1 MKKIFYVIAIAVVAA
16 FGSPVSLNAARQ
28 STVQV
33 KGRVCDAKGEALGFA
48 TVALMKADSTI
59 VTGTAAL
66 EDGTYSF
73 TAPAGDYL
81 VQASLIGYGTETIA
95 ATLVAPSTELPLI
108 TLTEDARMLEGAV
121 LTSRQSLVEMKV
133 DKIVMNVSQSAFAQG
148 NTALD
153 LVKKA
158 PGVTVDKDGNI
169 MLNGKQV
176 SVWIDGRPSH
186 LDGKSLEALLRS
198 TDGSSI
204 EKFELMANPSSKY
217 DAEGQGGIINIKT
230 KRNFMAGF
238 NGTVGIDGGGMYFEE
253 YDRTQFSGSAYANL
267 NYRGR
272 NTNTFLNLYTG
283 HEDILFDFDTELEM
297 DSAAGRLQQKTAS
310 LLNYG
315 YTNMNIKLGNDWF
328 IDDKNTFG
336 MIVSVP
342 GNWGGM
348 HTVGGDG
355 YASWSSQYL
364 NGMQLS
370 SSSSLTDN
378 RSRDIQAS
386 GNVNYTH
393 IFDETKASEL
403 TANLDY
409 YRTNNRK
416 DNLVNEFAYVT
427 GQPDVVWRRR
437 DVDND
442 ASVNIYSAKVDY
454 QTVFWKNAMLEAG
467 GKYSLSMTDNEMLST
482 ETGMPDSRN
491 DFSYNEHVAALY
503 VSAAKQLHPQVSMKL
518 GLRGEF
524 THSAGDW
531 KSAGEKTSRNYFNLF
546 PTFYLGYNP
555 SQKFMLSVNY
565 TRRIRRPGYYALNPA
580 IEFADAHS
588 FTKGNPDLLPQ
599 FSHSVS
605 ATSVFLSYL
614 SFTLGYDYTQN
625 MINQTPTYEPNGDQY
640 LVWSNFGNSQSA
652 YANFA
657 VSALP
662 VTKWLMWTFNVT
674 GMMMDNKAYDNSR
687 NTSWTAQVYTDFS
700 FLLPQDWK
708 IQADFTYR
716 SPISWGY
723 FKMHPLYLSNLA
735 VKKNLLDNKL
745 VLSLSVND
753 LFRTMREDITMIPAQ
768 EGVLNSVMNQRFLMQ
783 KVKLGLQWNFGQAQ
797 RTKYRKVGSLEES
810 SRLGGSG
817 FGAGK

>member
-1 MKKIFYVIAIAVVAA
+1 MILLAA
-16 FGSPVSLNAARQ
+16 MVCPITMNAARQ
-28 STVQV
+28 ANVAV
-33 KGRVCDAKGEALGFA
+33 KGRVCDAAGEPLGFA

-73 TAPAGDYL
+73 TATAGEYL
-81 VQASLIGYGTETIA
+81 VQASLIGYQTATISASLA
-95 ATLVAPSTELPLI
+95 APATELPDI
-108 TLTEDARMLEGAV
+108 TLVKDAQMLQGAV
-121 LTSRQSLVEMKV
+121 LTSRQNLVEMKM

-204 EKFELMANPSSKY
+204 ERFELMANPSSKY

-238 NGTVGIDGGGMYFEE
+238 NGTIGLTGGGMFFEKYE
-253 YDRTQFSGSAYANL
+253 RFQGHGSAYANL
-267 NYRGR
+267 NYRGKK
-272 NTNTFLNLYTG
+272 TNTFLNLYG
-283 HEDILFDFDTELEM
+283 GYEDILFDFQTDLSM
-297 DSAAGRLQQKTAS
+297 DSEAGNLRQQTSS

-315 YTNMNIKLGNDWF
+315 MESMNIKLGNDWF

-336 MIVSVP
+336 AIVTVPANWSVM
-342 GNWGGM
+342 N
-348 HTVGGDG
+348 TVGSDG
-355 YASWSSQYL
+355 YTSYSSQIL
-364 NGMQLS
+364 NGAQLS
-370 SSSSLTDN
+370 SSCSKTDN

-386 GNVNYTH
+386 GNLNYTH
-393 IFDETKASEL
+393 IFDEAKSSEL

-409 YRTNNRK
+409 YRTNSRK
-416 DNLVNEFAYVT
+416 NNYIDEFAYIA
-427 GQPDVVWRRR
+427 GQPDVAWSRR
-437 DVDND
+437 DVTND
-442 ASVNIYSAKVDY
+442 ANVNIYSAKVDY
-454 QTVFWKNAMLEAG
+454 QTVFWKDAMLEAG

-482 ETGMPDSRN
+482 QTGIADNRN
-491 DFSYNEHVAALY
+491 DFNYNEHVAALY

-524 THSAGDW
+524 THSMGDW

-546 PTFYLGYNP
+546 PTFYMGYNP
-555 SQKFMLSVNY
+555 SQKCMLSLSY

-588 FTKGNPDLLPQ
+588 FTKGNPDLMPQ
-599 FSHSVS
+599 FSHSLSSTV
-605 ATSVFLSYL
+605 VFCNYL
-614 SFTLGYDYTQN
+614 SFTAGYDYTQN
-625 MINQTPTYEPNGDQY
+625 MLNQTPCYEANGDQY
-640 LVWSNFGNSQSA
+640 LVWSNYGNSQMG
-652 YANFA
+652 YLNFA

-662 VTKWLMWTFNVT
+662 VTKWFIWTFNAT
-674 GMMMDNKAYDNSR
+674 GLINDNKAADGST
-687 NTSWTAQVYTDFS
+687 NTSYTAQIYTDFS

-716 SPISWGY
+716 SPMSWGY

-735 VKKNLLDNKL
+735 VRKNMLENRL
-745 VLSLSVND
+745 VLSFEVND
-753 LFRTMREDITMIPAQ
+753 LFRTMREDITMLPAQ
-768 EGVLNSVMNQRFLMQ
+768 AGVAFSEMRQQFLMQ

-797 RTKYRKVGSLEES
+797 RTRRRNVGSLEES